1 MAVETLKNNEIGV
14 YISTDLVTPAY
25 KEVVCGTD
33 ITVDSSKD
41 INKKKSKCGTH
52 TAVSEPE
59 YTVSFGGV
67 ANLTPTALTEISAQ
81 ELAVIDQSTTPV
93 LVKVEHRTDPTKYHR
108 SGQGY
113 ISSYTENL
121 ALDDTMDFDIEFAV
135 DGDLDLTS

>member
-1 MAVETLKNNEIGV
+1 MAVETLKSNDIGV
-14 YISTDLVTPAY
+14 FISSDSGTTW

-33 ITVDSSKD
+33 ITIDSSKN
-41 INKKKSKCGTH
+41 INRKKSKCGTH
-52 TAVSEPE
+52 TAASEPE

-67 ANLTPTALTEISAQ
+67 ANITPTALSEVSAQ
-81 ELAVIDQSTTPV
+81 ELAVLDAATSAIM
-93 LVKVEHRTDPTKYHR
+93 VKVEHRTDPTKYHR
-108 SGQGY
+108 SGTGY